1 MPFVDVCSSKCLT
14 LGKKQHFL
22 VLDCSTIRAITS
34 FFFLIKH
41 YHLTILYVNAE
52 LIDGIRLNMLFI
64 MALVEISDLHS
75 AWISKWKHLTKT
87 TRELLRHLFVLERQN
102 ILKWIQQPVLQQ
114 SNRVSCTTPGYF
126 WFMDLASA
134 QSCSLLKQMLLF
146 SEVTEL
152 CSNTG
157 KERVVVTAWHPWHAQ
172 SVISARVEVTAE
184 FCTHSLGLFWL
195 VLWEASGSNLVNE
208 NVVSCM

>member
-1 MPFVDVCSSKCLT
+1 MHISVPESISYYCPCIQTHTHAQTLKCHLLLFVFFKCLT

-22 VLDCSTIRAITS
+22 VLDCSTVRAITS

-52 LIDGIRLNMLFI
+52 LINGIRPNMLFI

-114 SNRVSCTTPGYF
+114 SNSVLHNSWVLLVYGPG
-126 WFMDLASA
+126 
-134 QSCSLLKQMLLF
+134 CSSKLLF
-146 SEVTEL
+146 AEANVT
-152 CSNTG
+152 
-157 KERVVVTAWHPWHAQ
+157 
-172 SVISARVEVTAE
+172 I
-184 FCTHSLGLFWL
+184 
-195 VLWEASGSNLVNE
+195 
-208 NVVSCM
+208 